1 MLTNKYVF
9 HRIVVSNTH
18 IYIYIFGCVVLRLV
32 YPVLPV
38 SLDCPILIAPSVF
51 SNVYVYTE
59 DESDLI
65 QFTFHCLVI
74 IDYPILIVLFMV
86 IQLLIC

>member
-1 MLTNKYVF
+1 M
-9 HRIVVSNTH
+9 
-18 IYIYIFGCVVLRLV
+18 
-32 YPVLPV
+32 LPV
-38 SLDCPILIAPSVF
+38 SLDYTILIAPSVF
-51 SNVYVYTE
+51 SIVYVYTE

-86 IQLLIC
+86 IQLLFC